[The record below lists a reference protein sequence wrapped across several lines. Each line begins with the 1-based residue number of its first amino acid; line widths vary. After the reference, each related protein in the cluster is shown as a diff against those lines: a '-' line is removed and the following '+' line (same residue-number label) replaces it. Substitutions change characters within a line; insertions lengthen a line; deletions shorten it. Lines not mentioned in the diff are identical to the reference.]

1 MLMIEG
7 MRFRNQSAALAVLWV
22 LGQGL
27 WNSPGVIFAAEG
39 EAVVVSEEG
48 MEAVLFAPK
57 SLVQHPVAAAVDG
70 AGRLMVVEN
79 QTQGRPQSWKGPEQ
93 DQVVVLIDENGDDVA
108 DRREVF
114 FAGSAFTNDIAQ
126 GPEGWVYL
134 VTRNEILRV
143 RDGDGDGRAEQVERR
158 LIWMETDEGVPAKGL
173 TGLAFDQRGGFVFG
187 MGENGGKG
195 YQIRGADGMMFE
207 DQCEGGQVWRAKL
220 DGSGLKRVAT
230 GFYEPAGLTVDGMGE
245 VFVTDAGWGADWPSR
260 LLHVGEGWDFGVQDR
275 YASNKRHPF
284 LAWDGSRLGTM
295 PMVGRL
301 GERPEDLVWYSVETS
316 PMYRGLPVDQNGSL
330 LVAMWG
336 EHRVERCEVARRVMS
351 GTFGLKRETLCQG
364 GAGFWPVGLAARK
377 DGAIYVLDWAG
388 KGGEMDGAGAVWL
401 IRKKEA
407 SPLAESPKWVGIAD
421 PVVSLCETILVGPA
435 ATEEMMLEWLAS
447 DKPVI
452 YRAAIRRLSRDG
464 VLAKKMAAVGYQP
477 DPRVRVGLLLAAR
490 LGTEREGV
498 DMNSLPTEVDELLR
512 ASLLDAD
519 PEVSLPALHW
529 VADHRIKRHRFLVR
543 GISEDPQLNEAVFV
557 AALTALDRI
566 DRPEE
571 AVFSEERLK
580 EKLMELISD
589 EKADVGVQ
597 ALALRVVPGIRGE
610 VTPELVLGLLKKAE
624 DERRV
629 WMTHFL
635 GQMSGD
641 EKGVMLRGLAFDA
654 GEITAVRAA
663 ALTHVTMND
672 EDVPLLLEMAESAG
686 ELLRGAVLAGMQGL
700 RLSFDQQKRLK
711 ALEGNENQMAAK
723 RVLGEVFVPVQRP
736 AVSNLAAW
744 KGYLERLEGEPDV
757 EQGRQVFL
765 SQVRGGC
772 AVCHHAEGLGN
783 VDGLSIVGEGEEA
796 SGESVL
802 ESLLQP
808 NRQVGTRGSGWTIVT
823 GEGESH
829 LVFEM
834 VGTGEKRRYMDMKSR
849 VYEWGHG
856 AIAKREAVAVT
867 VMPGDLTGRM
877 TDVEIRHLAAYLE
890 ALRKAR

>member
-1 MLMIEG
+1 MLMMDG

-22 LGQGL
+22 LGHGL
-27 WNSPGVIFAAEG
+27 WSLPGVIWAAEG
-39 EAVVVSEEG
+39 EAVVVSEAG
-48 MEAVLFAPK
+48 MEAVLFASK

-79 QTQGRPQSWKGPEQ
+79 QTQGRPQSWKGPER
-93 DQVVVLIDENGDDVA
+93 DQVVVLVDENGDDVA

-114 FAGSAFTNDIAQ
+114 FAGSEFTNGIAQ
-126 GPEGWVYL
+126 GVEGWVYL

-143 RDGDGDGRAEQVERR
+143 RDADGDGRVEQVERR
-158 LIWMETDEGVPAKGL
+158 LIWMEMEEGVPVKGF
-173 TGLAFDQRGGFVFG
+173 TDLAFDHKGGFVFG

-207 DQCEGGQVWRAKL
+207 DACEGGQVWRAKL

-230 GFYEPAGLTVDGMGE
+230 GFYEPVGLTVDGTGE
-245 VFVTDAGWGADWPSR
+245 VFATDAGWGADWPSR
-260 LLHVGEGWDFGVQDR
+260 LLHVGEGWDFGILDR
-275 YASNKRHPF
+275 YALNKRHPF
-284 LAWDGSRLGTM
+284 LSWDGSRFGTM
-295 PMVGRL
+295 PMVGGL
-301 GERPEDLVWYSVETS
+301 GERPEDLVWYSVEAS

-330 LVAMWG
+330 LVALWG

-351 GTFGLKRETLCQG
+351 GTFGVKRETLCQG

-388 KGGEMDGAGAVWL
+388 KGGEMDGTGAVWL

-421 PVVSLCETILVGPA
+421 PVVSLCETILEGPA

-498 DMNSLPTEVDELLR
+498 DMNYLPTEVDELLR

-519 PEVSLPALHW
+519 SEVSLPALHW
-529 VADHRIKRHRFLVR
+529 VADHGIKRHRFVVR
-543 GISEDPQLNEAVFV
+543 GISEDPLLSEAVFV

-571 AVFSEERLK
+571 AVFTEERLK
-580 EKLMELISD
+580 EKLWELIRD
-589 EKADVGVQ
+589 EKVDVGVQ
-597 ALALRVVPGIRGE
+597 VLALKVVPGIRAE
-610 VTPELVLGLLKKAE
+610 VTPEVVLGVLKKAE

-635 GQMSGD
+635 GQMPGD
-641 EKGVMLRGLAFDA
+641 EKGAMLRGLAFDV

-663 ALTHVTMND
+663 ALTHLTMSD
-672 EDVPLLLEMAESAG
+672 EDAPKLLEMAESAG

-711 ALEGNENQMAAK
+711 ALEGNENEMAAK

-744 KGYLERLEGEPDV
+744 KGYLERLEGEQDV

-783 VDGLSIVGEGEEA
+783 VDGLSIAGEGEEV
-796 SGESVL
+796 SRESIL

-808 NRQVGTRGSGWTIVT
+808 NRKVGTRGSGWTIVT
-823 GEGESH
+823 QEGDSH
-829 LVFEM
+829 LVFELAG
-834 VGTGEKRRYMDMKSR
+834 VGDKRRYMDMKRR
-849 VYEWGHG
+849 VYEWGHDQ
-856 AIAKREAVAVT
+856 IAKRESAAVT
-867 VMPGDLTGRM
+867 VMPGDLTGSM
-877 TDVEIRHLAAYLE
+877 TDGEIRDLVAYLE
-890 ALRKAR
+890 SLRRKE